1 MERADI
7 TMTDFSDKY
16 SVLRDFFGHRE
27 FREGQ
32 QPLIDALL
40 AGRDAVGIMPTGAGK
55 SMCYQI
61 PALMLDGITIVIS
74 PLISLM
80 KDQVNS
86 LIQSGVRAAYL
97 NSSLTLSQYNT
108 ALANASRGMYKL
120 IYVAPERLCTPSF
133 MELARNVRISLVAVD
148 EAHCVSQ
155 WGQDFRP
162 HYLRIAEFLSQLP
175 YRPTVGAFT
184 ATATAQV
191 RKDII
196 DLLCLNDPFC
206 VTTGFDRENLYFGV
220 INTKDKFTET
230 KRIVRENEGSCGII
244 YCATRKAVEE
254 VSEKLTSE
262 GIPCTRY
269 HAGLSPEERKNNQDD
284 FIYDRVKLIA
294 ATNAFGMGID
304 KSNVSFVL
312 HYNMPKNLENYYQEA
327 GRAGRDGSE
336 AKCVLLY
343 SGRDVVTNKYLIENS
358 HDNPDLDD
366 EELEVIKKR
375 ELLKLRQMTDYCN
388 TGRCLRQYILD
399 YFGEKRQCSC
409 GNCSNCL
416 GETELTD
423 ITLEAQKILSCVYRL
438 HQRNMHFG
446 AVVVSAILQGSEKN
460 QKIKQ
465 FRLDTLSTYGIM
477 KEDTTVRIRQIIDY
491 LKAEGYLT
499 EGDHSTLVLTRK
511 AAEVLMQGQ
520 KVSMRLPKRRKSE
533 KAETSKRQRRQI
545 AAFDRELFERLRTLR
560 AKLAAEIS
568 MPAYIVFGDQVLREM
583 CVSMPVTQSA
593 FLEVPGVG
601 KVKQERYGMYFT
613 AEIQKYLREHP
624 EKKNGSAA
632 AVEGSLNDMIREGA
646 ESLRGV
652 DEELTLTQMCD
663 EILTQLGLSAD
674 KKPVSEAIKVWLIN
688 ENYLTEKVDNG
699 QKRLAATILS
709 EEAGIVEREKISS
722 INRAYK
728 AVLFP
733 RTAQEF
739 VYENLGEI
747 MGSLG

>member
-1 MERADI
+1 
-7 TMTDFSDKY
+7 MTDFSDKY

-40 AGRDAVGIMPTGAGK
+40 SGHDAVGIMPTGAGK

-61 PALMLDGITIVIS
+61 PALMLEGITIVIS

-97 NSSLTLSQYNT
+97 NSSLTLSQYNA

-133 MELARNVRISLVAVD
+133 MELARNVRVSLVAVD

-191 RKDII
+191 RTDII
-196 DLLCLNDPFC
+196 DLLCLRDPVC
-206 VTTGFDRENLYFGV
+206 VTTGFDRKNLYFGV
-220 INTKDKFTET
+220 INTKDKYSET
-230 KRIVRENEGSCGII
+230 KKIVKENEGSCGII

-254 VSEKLTSE
+254 VSERLTAE

-269 HAGLSPEERKNNQDD
+269 HAGLSNEERKKNQDD
-284 FIYDRVKLIA
+284 FIFDRVKLIA

-343 SGRDVVTNKYLIENS
+343 SGRDVMTNKFLIENS
-358 HDNPDLDD
+358 HDNPDLD
-366 EELEVIKKR
+366 EESLEVIKKR
-375 ELLKLRQMTDYCN
+375 ELMKLRQMTDYCN
-388 TGRCLRQYILD
+388 TGRCLRQFILD
-399 YFGEKRQCSC
+399 YFGEKRQCTC
-409 GNCSNCL
+409 RNCSNCL

-446 AVVVSAILQGSEKN
+446 AVVVSAVLKGSDN
-460 QKIKQ
+460 SKIKQ
-465 FRLDTLSTYGIM
+465 FGLDTLSTYAIM
-477 KEDTTVRIRQIIDY
+477 KEDTTARIRQMIVY

-499 EGDHSTLVLTRK
+499 EGEHSTLVLTRK
-511 AAEVLMQGQ
+511 AAEVLMKGQ
-520 KVSMRLPKRRKSE
+520 KVSMRLPKHKMSEQSTPAKRERKAIS
-533 KAETSKRQRRQI
+533 
-545 AAFDRELFERLRTLR
+545 AFDRELFERLRALR

-568 MPAYIVFGDQVLREM
+568 MPAYIVFSDQVLREM
-583 CVSMPVTQSA
+583 CVTMPVTQSA

-601 KVKQERYGMYFT
+601 KVKQERYGLYFT
-613 AEIQKYLREHP
+613 SEIQKYLREFP
-624 EKKNGSAA
+624 DRKNNRQTPAG
-632 AVEGSLNDMIREGA
+632 EGSLSDMIKDGA
-646 ESLRGV
+646 ESLRGI
-652 DEELTLTQMCD
+652 DEELTLQQMCD

-674 KKPVSEAIKVWLIN
+674 KKPVSEAIKTWLIN
-688 ENYLTEKVDNG
+688 ENYLTEKAENG
-699 QKRLAATILS
+699 QKRLASTILS
-709 EEAGIVEREKISS
+709 EEAGIVEREKLSS

-739 VYENLGEI
+739 VYENLSEI
-747 MGSLG
+747 L